1 MSSISQSVC
10 LPVPIQLITFP
21 QAASG
26 FKLRSNVTNVCV
38 FVLTLLWVQAKN
50 CHLDHGVLQKRV
62 QEPTLGA
69 AGSHKHHQFIMPW
82 GETLDPYKYLV
93 LLLLSNDKC
102 TLLTCFMSA
111 SQFILHIDDTRCIS
125 GIFKETRKFKIT
137 TNKCLII
144 EMYYMSGIYTEPGI
158 TWTSDVLYCWNCWK
172 KNHWRKT
179 ALGSALVCVRGAP
192 LFLTP
197 GSQSVKYV

>member
-1 MSSISQSVC
+1 
-10 LPVPIQLITFP
+10 
-21 QAASG
+21 
-26 FKLRSNVTNVCV
+26 
-38 FVLTLLWVQAKN
+38 
-50 CHLDHGVLQKRV
+50 
-62 QEPTLGA
+62 
-69 AGSHKHHQFIMPW
+69 
-82 GETLDPYKYLV
+82 
-93 LLLLSNDKC
+93 
-102 TLLTCFMSA
+102 MSA

-144 EMYYMSGIYTEPGI
+144 EIYYMSGIYTEPGI

-192 LFLTP
+192 LCLTP
-197 GSQSVKYV
+197 GSQGVKIRLDHLLITGVRKKLRTSLNVIYQMKEDRIKACSQKHRNKLQIYMLKDFKITDEKKKI